1 MGALDIQ
8 DTRNGLR
15 SPEGE
20 EDKGQG
26 RRKIRRIKGL
36 GAVEGEEGWV
46 EHSGIQRIEVSW
58 GWRSKM
64 HRMDTGEQ

>member
-8 DTRNGLR
+8 DTRNGLK
-15 SPEGE
+15 SLEGE

-26 RRKIRRIKGL
+26 RRRIRRIKGL
-36 GAVEGEEGWV
+36 GAVEGEEGWA
-46 EHSGIQRIEVSW
+46 ESSGIRGIQVSW

-64 HRMDTGEQ
+64 HRMDMGEQ